1 MNPTIALFTGD
12 PAGIG
17 PELVDK
23 LLADP
28 ATLHKADIV
37 LIGQR
42 DQVQAPPGV
51 RWHDWEGLDAA
62 PFERGQARADNG
74 RFMLQGLE
82 AGARLAA
89 SGADIAVIQA
99 AFAADA
105 RAQAPAAGAAEIA
118 AVVAAI
124 QDVFE
129 PGLPPG
135 EFLTPTEIAA
145 IRESFNVPRVTEG
158 MISQ

>member
-1 MNPTIALFTGD
+1 MKNTAILLCGVPL
-12 PAGIG
+12 
-17 PELVDK
+17 
-23 LLADP
+23 LLASACTSSFSKVRGALNDAPDWYEARRTEIRGEGYP
-28 ATLHKADIV
+28 AIADIPAV
-37 LIGQR
+37 
-42 DQVQAPPGV
+42 DANWKPG
-51 RWHDWEGLDAA
+51 EG
-62 PFERGQARADNG
+62 
-74 RFMLQGLE
+74 
-82 AGARLAA
+82 LAA

-124 QDVFE
+124 QGVFE

>member
-1 MNPTIALFTGD
+1 MKNTAILLCGVPL
-12 PAGIG
+12 
-17 PELVDK
+17 
-23 LLADP
+23 LLASACTSSFSKVRGALNDAPEWYEARRTEIRGEGYP
-28 ATLHKADIV
+28 AIADIPAV
-37 LIGQR
+37 
-42 DQVQAPPGV
+42 DANWKPG
-51 RWHDWEGLDAA
+51 EG
-62 PFERGQARADNG
+62 
-74 RFMLQGLE
+74 
-82 AGARLAA
+82 LAA

-124 QDVFE
+124 QGVFE